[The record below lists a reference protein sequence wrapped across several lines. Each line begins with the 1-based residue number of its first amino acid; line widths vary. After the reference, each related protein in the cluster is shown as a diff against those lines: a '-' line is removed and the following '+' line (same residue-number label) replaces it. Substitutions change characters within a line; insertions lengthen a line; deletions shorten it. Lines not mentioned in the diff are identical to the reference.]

1 MSTRL
6 RSPTTLEEDSV
17 TTHGSGHAGHPPPP
31 DLLWAH
37 AGALAALASGKA
49 DPFGLFRLEGPA
61 LCFDDGGSSDW
72 RLAWCGRGRAVLV
85 GHDRDAS
92 DATRHDRRPVDL
104 LDGAPDWLPWSWVRD
119 RRFRENIGFVY
130 WWDGGGWE
138 HTPYPDDWES
148 DGASFARYTTT
159 DRAAA
164 EIVETVFDGYAPE
177 DEDGNDPL
185 AEPGAALM
193 AHARRGTVDARALA
207 DVLSVLDRIDEDE
220 SGDADVDD
228 GGDHGPRW
236 DAEAARE
243 TARLLGLTPGSERP
257 LLPPA
262 EGRPPRAPR
271 PVISEREWSL
281 LVGDAMA
288 RSPELDR
295 PPVAATPALERVVAR
310 VRDLGLAHPGAAT
323 LHYDFRG
330 NRRITDGTGTLY
342 KEYDTELLECLAALR
357 EDEGDPERGRWLGL
371 RLRVTRDGVEARRR
385 FDGPPDGGLGSTP
398 IDEVG
403 ALHHLRREMD
413 RRAPAWRP
421 SWADL
426 LSWETLCLPPAPPP
440 RTSPARPTDPLDE
453 DAERALLADVHRFL
467 TERRTP
473 GWREVEL
480 DARCLVGYERLR
492 VRVAGEDGQV
502 RGGPVPFRVPY
513 LVRRLRSGLYRPG
526 RGTWFGFRLV
536 CGPGAGEFRAC
547 YDFDAEPAFD
557 LPPLDFGYALDVAY
571 FPRSAEHT
579 PAWLAQRTAGART
592 DRTPAR

>member
-1 MSTRL
+1 MTNHGTGSADRPP
-6 RSPTTLEEDSV
+6 SPE
-17 TTHGSGHAGHPPPP
+17 
-31 DLLWAH
+31 LLWAH
-37 AGALAALASGKA
+37 GGALAALVSGRA
-49 DPFGLFRLEGPA
+49 GSSGPLRLVGEA

-72 RLAWCGRGRAVLV
+72 RLAWCGRDRAVLL
-85 GHDRDAS
+85 GYDRDSS
-92 DATRHDRRPVDL
+92 DSTRYDKRPVDFL
-104 LDGAPDWLPWSWVRD
+104 AGAPDWLPLDWIDD
-119 RRFRENIGFVY
+119 RRFRENIGYVY
-130 WWDGGGWE
+130 WWDGQEWE
-138 HTPYPDDWES
+138 HAPYPDDWES
-148 DGASFARYTTT
+148 DGASFSRYATTAR
-159 DRAAA
+159 AVA
-164 EIVETVFDGYAPE
+164 EIVEMVFEGFAPE
-177 DEDGNDPL
+177 DGDGGDPS
-185 AEPGAALM
+185 AAPGTALM
-193 AHARRGTVDARALA
+193 EQARRGTIDTDTLAAVLGLLDA
-207 DVLSVLDRIDEDE
+207 LDEEGDEDGE
-220 SGDADVDD
+220 DAGGD
-228 GGDHGPRW
+228 GGGPRW

-257 LLPPA
+257 RLTA
-262 EGRPPRAPR
+262 AAGRPPRAPR

-295 PPVAATPALERVVAR
+295 PPVAAAPALERVVAR

-342 KEYDTELLECLAALR
+342 KEYDTELMECLAALR

-371 RLRVTRDGVEARRR
+371 RLSVTRDGVEARRR
-385 FDGPPDGGLGSTP
+385 FDGPPDGGLGSTAT
-398 IDEVG
+398 DEVG

-426 LSWETLCLPPAPPP
+426 LSRDTLCLPPAPPP
-440 RTSPARPTDPLDE
+440 RASPARPTDPLDE

-467 TERRTP
+467 TGRRTP

-492 VRVAGEDGQV
+492 VRVTGEDGRV
-502 RGGPVPFRVPY
+502 RGGPVPFRVPV

-536 CGPGAGEFRAC
+536 CGPGAGEFRAA

-557 LPPLDFGYALDVAY
+557 LPPLDFGYALDLAY

-579 PAWLAQRTAGART
+579 PDWLAERTAGARM
-592 DRTPAR
+592 DRAPVH